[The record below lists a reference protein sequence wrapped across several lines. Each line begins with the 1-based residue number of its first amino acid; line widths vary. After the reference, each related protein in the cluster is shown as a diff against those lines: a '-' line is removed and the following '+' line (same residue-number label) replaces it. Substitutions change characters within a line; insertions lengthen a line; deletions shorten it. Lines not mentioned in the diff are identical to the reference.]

1 MNTVVTLVNGR
12 DGDCLSTQDRGLL
25 YGDGLFET
33 MAVHDGLPVHWTR
46 HLSRLRDGCA
56 RLGIPQPDTGVLETE
71 AASLCRGAEHA
82 VLKLVVTR
90 GSGGRGYRPDPAA
103 VPTRILQLHPY
114 PSWPDEYARDGVHV
128 RICTMQLGCNPQL
141 AGIKHLNRLEQVL
154 ARAEWDDPAIGEG
167 LMQDARGYLIEGTMS
182 NVFLARNGVL
192 LTPDLTRCGV
202 DGITR
207 ALILELAARA
217 GIATGVR
224 DIAMDELHS
233 ADEILLCNSLI
244 GVWPVTRIADR
255 RYPAGKITRL
265 LQTFLR
271 EHVDSGL

>member
-12 DGDCLSTQDRGLL
+12 ADDCLSTQDRGLL

-46 HLSRLRDGCA
+46 HLARLRDGCA
-56 RLGIPQPDTGVLETE
+56 RLGIPQPDAGVLESE
-71 AASLCRGAEHA
+71 VASLCRDAEHA

-90 GSGGRGYRPDPAA
+90 GCGGRGYRPDPAA

-114 PSWPDEYARDGVHV
+114 PSWPDEYAQDGVHV
-128 RICTMQLGCNPQL
+128 RICRMQLGWNPQL

-154 ARAEWDDPAIGEG
+154 ARAEWDDNVIGEG
-167 LMQDARGYLIEGTMS
+167 LVQDARGYLIEGTMS
-182 NVFLARNGVL
+182 NVFLARDGVL

-202 DGITR
+202 DGIMR
-207 ALILELAARA
+207 ALILELAAQA

-224 DIAMDELHS
+224 DIAMDELDS

-244 GVWPVTRIADR
+244 GIWPVKRIADR
-255 RYPAGKITRL
+255 RYTAGKITRL
-265 LQTFLR
+265 LQTVLR
-271 EHVDSGL
+271 EHVDS